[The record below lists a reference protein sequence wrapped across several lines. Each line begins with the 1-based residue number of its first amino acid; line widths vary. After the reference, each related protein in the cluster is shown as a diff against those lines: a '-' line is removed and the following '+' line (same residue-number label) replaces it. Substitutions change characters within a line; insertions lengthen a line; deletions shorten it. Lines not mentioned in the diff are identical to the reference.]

1 MAMEITF
8 DRACLW
14 SFGNHLASNVVIFVD
29 SSSSKIFTL
38 TVLMTA
44 MLNGNKSLILIL
56 IKKF

>member
-14 SFGNHLASNVVIFVD
+14 SFGNQLVIFFD

-38 TVLMTA
+38 IVLMTA

-56 IKKF
+56 IKKFL

>member
-14 SFGNHLASNVVIFVD
+14 SFGNQLASNVVIFVD

-44 MLNGNKSLILIL
+44 LLNGNKSLILIL